1 MKKIAIL
8 PLRKG
13 SKSIINKNKK
23 KLLGR
28 PLFSWTLSEAIFS
41 KLDEVYVYTDDEE
54 IIDYI
59 NHEYSWTSKIKARKR
74 SEESA
79 TDTASTEFAMIEFSK
94 SIDHDYDIFCLL
106 QATSPLTTRNDID
119 NVLDKLIV
127 DGYDSAL
134 TVVNTKRFFWDEN
147 GNSINYDYRNRPRR
161 QDFAGQ
167 FIENGAVYATTKTQF
182 MESGIRIGGEIAIVE
197 MPEDTLMEID
207 EPHDWTIIEAC
218 IENRLKDKKTLNAK
232 IKALVLDV
240 DGVFTNGNVVVSQD
254 GEFSKEFSVIDG
266 MGLALLR
273 ESGVKVI
280 IMTSEDSPMIQKR
293 MDKLKLDQVYLGVK
307 DKYSRLT
314 NVLAEQGLDRN
325 EILYAGDDINDLANI
340 LSVGWGVCPQDANL
354 LIKTKA
360 DLVLANSGGNKVIRE
375 IVEFILKY
383 NSRQ

>member
-28 PLFSWTLSEAIFS
+28 PLFTWTLSEAIFS
-41 KLDEVYVYTDDEE
+41 KLDEIYVYTDDEE

-59 NHEYSWTSKIKARKR
+59 NREYKWTSKVKAQKR

-79 TDTASTEFAMIEFSK
+79 TDTASTEFAMIEFSN
-94 SIDHDYDIFCLL
+94 SIGHDYDIFCLL
-106 QATSPLTTRNDID
+106 QATSPLTTRVDI
-119 NVLDKLIV
+119 NHVLDKIIV
-127 DGYDSAL
+127 EGYDSAL
-134 TVVNTKRFFWDEN
+134 TVVNTKRFFWDGN
-147 GNSINYDYRNRPRR
+147 GNSVNYDYRNRPRR
-161 QDFAGQ
+161 QDFTGQ
-167 FIENGAVYATTKTQF
+167 FIENGAVYGTTKAQF
-182 MESGIRIGGEIAIVE
+182 LDSGIRIGGKIAIVE

-218 IENRLKDKKTLNAK
+218 IENRLKDKKTLNSK

-240 DGVFTNGNVVVSQD
+240 DGVFTNGNVVVSQN

-273 ESGVKVI
+273 ESGVIVI

-293 MDKLKLDQVYLGVK
+293 MDKLKLDHVYLGIK

-314 NVLAEQGLDRN
+314 SVLTELKLERD

-354 LIKTKA
+354 SIKTKA
-360 DLVLANSGGNKVIRE
+360 DLVLANNGGNKVIRE
-375 IVEFILKY
+375 VVEFILKY
-383 NSRQ
+383 NSRR